1 MRSPKD
7 LNCLS
12 NEMFADLSHAFIAL
26 QKDSSVNVIV
36 VVSELAKIFCAGADI
51 NEFVK
56 RDY

>member
-1 MRSPKD
+1 
-7 LNCLS
+7 
-12 NEMFADLSHAFIAL
+12 MFADLSHAFIAL